1 MHSTLLR
8 LRRLIPFLFLVIVL
22 SGLLFAAAQQQPQPG
37 APVLVRTPAGPQFQE
52 IQPPDPAPGEGV
64 DFTALVINGATG
76 QPLPL
81 VRVELK
87 RNPVVNSPQSAADR
101 RRWTYTKSTD
111 ASGAAAITGVTPD
124 RYTINPILV
133 GYVLAKGAADT
144 VTLAARSKPA
154 PLTLRMWP
162 SSAVDGAVQDHDGN
176 PVPDTVVEVLEENWT
191 AGLRTLDRVQSVKS
205 DMDGKFAFPAIL
217 PGTYYLRARP
227 SAGIV
232 QQQLKD
238 SSHVAFADSLYPGAI
253 FLEQAQPITLIGG
266 QNFLGLRL
274 EMQKS
279 RYYSLTGHVFGIP
292 PESQAYS
299 GLVFMRRVGFDSPFP
314 FVWKTPYDGSLNTR
328 IPPDGAF
335 SMPSLPPGP
344 YWAGYTPA
352 GDIRGGAQFEII
364 DRDIDDFKIEVV
376 KAANFKGKAVYE
388 DGTPL
393 EPHQADLSVFVP
405 NMGIYER
412 GFAVRD
418 GNFESPGMPAGTW
431 HLEMPGLIVRK
442 VDIDGHSFQGSKFDL
457 NSFSGP
463 AVITVSRGGASI
475 QGSVALHDRAKSY
488 PRGMVT
494 IMPIPQHPT
503 DIPKRKY
510 LNGGTSFTADHLDP
524 GRYRVCGWLE
534 EGAEVNNLLGN
545 PLYDQ
550 KLASLCETVLVGTDE
565 HANVRLKQI
574 SAADIR

>member
-1 MHSTLLR
+1 
-8 LRRLIPFLFLVIVL
+8 
-22 SGLLFAAAQQQPQPG
+22 
-37 APVLVRTPAGPQFQE
+37 
-52 IQPPDPAPGEGV
+52 
-64 DFTALVINGATG
+64 
-76 QPLPL
+76 
-81 VRVELK
+81 
-87 RNPVVNSPQSAADR
+87 
-101 RRWTYTKSTD
+101 
-111 ASGAAAITGVTPD
+111 
-124 RYTINPILV
+124 
-133 GYVLAKGAADT
+133 
-144 VTLAARSKPA
+144 
-154 PLTLRMWP
+154 
-162 SSAVDGAVQDHDGN
+162 
-176 PVPDTVVEVLEENWT
+176 
-191 AGLRTLDRVQSVKS
+191 
-205 DMDGKFAFPAIL
+205 
-217 PGTYYLRARP
+217 
-227 SAGIV
+227 
-232 QQQLKD
+232 
-238 SSHVAFADSLYPGAI
+238 
-253 FLEQAQPITLIGG
+253 
-266 QNFLGLRL
+266 
-274 EMQKS
+274 
-279 RYYSLTGHVFGIP
+279 
-292 PESQAYS
+292 
-299 GLVFMRRVGFDSPFP
+299 
-314 FVWKTPYDGSLNTR
+314 
-328 IPPDGAF
+328 
-335 SMPSLPPGP
+335 
-344 YWAGYTPA
+344 
-352 GDIRGGAQFEII
+352 
-364 DRDIDDFKIEVV
+364 
-376 KAANFKGKAVYE
+376 
-388 DGTPL
+388 
-393 EPHQADLSVFVP
+393 
-405 NMGIYER
+405 MGIYER